1 MRRGESISTSRPS
14 RRLSQ
19 VEKLI
24 WAPPQYATLSRMT
37 PLQWFKAQSSAIG
50 FSCVCGLAT
59 LALPTSTVFAQAA
72 ATASS
77 RAPSDAPSSVP
88 SIDQALEAQTASGP
102 ALSPDGQRVVYEVSR
117 TNWKTNAFE
126 RDLWIA
132 DRAGKAHLL
141 TSKVKSSSGAQW
153 SPDGRWIAFSSDRPG
168 QVAETKADTKQI
180 YVIDPTGG
188 EARQVT
194 KLEDGVDGYEW
205 APDSKTIAFTT
216 KDPLSK
222 AQKDRV
228 ERYGEYTVVD
238 GDERMM
244 HLWTVDVT
252 AAPVAAPATEAPAAE
267 NDQAAKSAAAKTPP
281 FGVPEAHRLT
291 EGDEFSVEGFSWSK
305 DGTKIAFAA
314 SKDGELKNGGTTT
327 IYVVSV
333 ADKKVT
339 KLVTTPGPNTDP
351 HFSPDGSEVAFET
364 ADGAQYFFYA
374 NQKIAVVPV
383 TGGKPHVVSGTFDE
397 DVHLFEWTD
406 RGIYFGAL
414 KKTASH
420 LYRLNVATAA
430 VEQVT
435 HPDDLM
441 ANSASFTKDF
451 SEVAYVAARP
461 NTGSEIYI
469 AATTRATPAIQVT
482 HLTDRMKVYTLA
494 RREVVSWKSGDGTTI
509 EGILMKPADFDAKKK
524 YPLLVVIHGGPT
536 GIDRPN
542 VSPDRYYPV
551 EQFVAKGALVLRP
564 NYRGS
569 AGYGAAFRALNV
581 RNLGVGDYADVISG
595 VDYLIAQGYVDKD
608 RVGSMGWSEGGYISA
623 FITTSSD
630 RFKAVS
636 VGAGISDWMTYY
648 VNTDITP
655 FTRQYLKSTP
665 WEDPEI
671 YRKASPISYIA
682 KAKTPTLIQQGD
694 RDKRV
699 PVPDSFELRQA
710 LEDKGVPVKMVLY
723 HGFGH
728 PIDKPKQQRAV
739 MEENLH
745 WFEHYIWGEP
755 FVDGVGPGAAPF
767 AIVR

>member
-1 MRRGESISTSRPS
+1 MLVS
-14 RRLSQ
+14 L
-19 VEKLI
+19 
-24 WAPPQYATLSRMT
+24 
-37 PLQWFKAQSSAIG
+37 
-50 FSCVCGLAT
+50 
-59 LALPTSTVFAQAA
+59 AA
-72 ATASS
+72 ATYSQTPATF
-77 RAPSDAPSSVP
+77 PSKVP
-88 SIDQALEAQTASGP
+88 SIDQALEAQIASAP

-117 TNWKTNAFE
+117 TNWKANAFE

-132 DRAGKAHLL
+132 DRAGNTHLL
-141 TSKVKSSSGAQW
+141 TSQVKSSSGAKW
-153 SPDGRWIAFSSDRPG
+153 SPDGRWVAFASDRPG
-168 QVAETKADTKQI
+168 QIADTKADTRQI

-194 KLEDGVDGYEW
+194 KLDDGVNGYEW

-228 ERYGEYTVVD
+228 ERYGEYSVID
-238 GDERMM
+238 GDERMT

-252 AAPVAAPATEAPAAE
+252 AAPVVAPIKSDTAAST
-267 NDQAAKSAAAKTPP
+267 SAAAAPP
-281 FGVPEAHRLT
+281 AGVPEAHRLT
-291 EGDEFSVEGFSWSK
+291 EGEAFSVSGFSWSK
-305 DGTKIAFAA
+305 DGSKIAFAA
-314 SKDGELKNGGTTT
+314 SKDGELKHGGTTT
-327 IYVVSV
+327 IYAVTI

-339 KLVTTPGPNTDP
+339 KLVTTPGPNSDP
-351 HFSPDGSEVAFET
+351 HFSPDGTQVAFVT

-374 NQKIAVVPV
+374 NQKIAVVPA
-383 TGGKPHVVSGTFDE
+383 TGGTPKVVSGNFDE
-397 DVHLFEWTD
+397 DARLLEWGEK
-406 RGIYFGAL
+406 GIFFGAL
-414 KKTASH
+414 KKTAAH
-420 LYRLNVATAA
+420 LYLLNVATAS

-435 HPDDLM
+435 HPDDVV
-441 ANSASFTKDF
+441 ANGFSFSKDF
-451 SEVAYVAARP
+451 SQVAYRAAGP
-461 NTGSEIYI
+461 NTGGDIYVASTSNDS
-469 AATTRATPAIQVT
+469 AAIRIT
-482 HLTDRMKVYTLA
+482 HLDDAMKAFTLA
-494 RREVVSWKSGDGTTI
+494 RREVVHWKSGDSATV
-509 EGILMKPADFDAKKK
+509 EGILIKPADFDPKKK

-536 GIDRPN
+536 GIDQPVVN
-542 VSPDRYYPV
+542 PDRYYPV
-551 EQFVAKGALVLRP
+551 ELFVAKGALVLRP

-569 AGYGAAFRALNV
+569 AGYGAAFRSLNV

-595 VDYLIAQGYVDKD
+595 VDYLISQGFVDKD

-655 FTRQYLKSTP
+655 FTRQYLKATP
-665 WEDPEI
+665 WDDPEI
-671 YRKASPISYIA
+671 YKKTSPISYIA

-755 FVDGVGPGAAPF
+755 FVDGVGPGAAP
-767 AIVR
+767 IDTK

>member
-1 MRRGESISTSRPS
+1 M
-14 RRLSQ
+14 
-19 VEKLI
+19 
-24 WAPPQYATLSRMT
+24 
-37 PLQWFKAQSSAIG
+37 IG
-50 FSCVCGLAT
+50 LSCVYGLAT
-59 LALPTSTVFAQAA
+59 LALPRVAFAQAS
-72 ATASS
+72 ATAS
-77 RAPSDAPSSVP
+77 SSVP
-88 SIDQALEAQTASGP
+88 SIDQALEAQTASGA

-117 TNWKTNAFE
+117 TNWKANAFE

-132 DRAGKAHLL
+132 DRTGSTHLL
-141 TSKVKSSSGAQW
+141 TSQVKSSSGARW
-153 SPDGRWIAFSSDRPG
+153 SPDGRWVVFVSDRAG
-168 QVAETKADTKQI
+168 QVAETKADSKQI

-194 KLEDGVDGYEW
+194 KLDDGVDGFEW
-205 APDSKTIAFTT
+205 GPDSKTIAFTT

-222 AQKDRV
+222 AQKDRE
-228 ERYGEYTVVD
+228 ERYGEYSVID
-238 GDERMM
+238 GDERMT

-252 AAPVAAPATEAPAAE
+252 AAPVAAPAKDAKEKSPASAAPA
-267 NDQAAKSAAAKTPP
+267 PP

-291 EGDEFSVEGFSWSK
+291 EGDGFSVQGFSWSK

-327 IYVVSV
+327 VYVVTV
-333 ADKKVT
+333 ADRKVT
-339 KLVTTPGPNTDP
+339 KLVMAPGPNNDP
-351 HFSPDGSEVAFET
+351 HFSPDGTQVAFAT

-383 TGGKPHVVSGTFDE
+383 TGGTPKVVSGSFDE
-397 DVHLFEWTD
+397 DARLLDWGEK
-406 RGIYFGAL
+406 GIYFSAL
-414 KKTASH
+414 KKTAAH
-420 LYRLNVATAA
+420 LYLLNVATGA

-435 HPDDLM
+435 HPDDVV
-441 ANSASFTKDF
+441 ANGFSFSKDF
-451 SEVAYVAARP
+451 SQVAYSAARP
-461 NTGSEIYI
+461 NTGGDIYI
-469 AATTRATPAIQVT
+469 ASTTESSAAARVT
-482 HLTDRMKVYTLA
+482 HLDDAMKPYTLA
-494 RREVVSWKSGDGTTI
+494 RREVVRWKSGDGATV
-509 EGILMKPADFDAKKK
+509 EGILVKPADFDPKKK

-536 GIDRPN
+536 GIDRPTIA
-542 VSPDRYYPV
+542 PDRYYPV

-595 VDYLIAQGYVDKD
+595 VDYLIAQGFVDKD

-655 FTRQYLKSTP
+655 FTRQYLKATP
-665 WEDPEI
+665 WDDPEI
-671 YRKASPISYIA
+671 YKKTSPISYIA

-755 FVDGVGPGAAPF
+755 FADSVGPGAAPLSTK
-767 AIVR
+767 

>member
-1 MRRGESISTSRPS
+1 MLFSLTAGT
-14 RRLSQ
+14 
-19 VEKLI
+19 VV
-24 WAPPQYATLSRMT
+24 
-37 PLQWFKAQSSAIG
+37 AQ
-50 FSCVCGLAT
+50 T
-59 LALPTSTVFAQAA
+59 AA
-72 ATASS
+72 AA
-77 RAPSDAPSSVP
+77 AASVP
-88 SIDQALEAQTASGP
+88 SIDQALEAQTASGA

-117 TNWKTNAFE
+117 TNWKDNAFE

-132 DRAGKAHLL
+132 DRSGNTHLL
-141 TSKVKSSSGAQW
+141 TAQVKSSSGARW
-153 SPDGRWIAFSSDRPG
+153 SPDGRWIAFASDRPG
-168 QVAETKADTKQI
+168 QVAETKADSRQI
-180 YVIDPTGG
+180 YVIDPMGG

-194 KLEDGVDGYEW
+194 KLEDGVDGFEW
-205 APDSKTIAFTT
+205 GPDSKTIAFTT

-228 ERYGEYTVVD
+228 ERYGEYTVID
-238 GDERMM
+238 GDERMT
-244 HLWTVDVT
+244 HIWTVDVT
-252 AAPVAAPATEAPAAE
+252 AAPVAAPAKDKKPSSSSDTAA
-267 NDQAAKSAAAKTPP
+267 PP

-291 EGDEFSVEGFSWSK
+291 EGDGFSVQGFSWSK
-305 DGTKIAFAA
+305 DGSKIAFAA

-327 IYVVSV
+327 VYVASV

-351 HFSPDGSEVAFET
+351 HFSPDGTEVAFVT

-383 TGGKPHVVSGTFDE
+383 TGGKPKVVSGSFDE
-397 DVHLFEWTD
+397 DARLLEWSEG
-406 RGIYFGAL
+406 GIYFGAL

-420 LYRLNVATAA
+420 LYRLNAATGA

-435 HPDDLM
+435 HPDGVV
-441 ANSASFTKDF
+441 ANGFSFSKDF
-451 SEVAYVAARP
+451 SQVAYRAAMP
-461 NTGSEIYI
+461 NAGAEIYV
-469 AATTRATPAIQVT
+469 ASTNGDGGAMRVT
-482 HLTDRMKVYTLA
+482 HLSDSMKVYTLA
-494 RREVVSWKSGDGTTI
+494 RREVVSWKSGDGATI
-509 EGILMKPADFDAKKK
+509 EGILDKPANFDPKKK

-536 GIDRPN
+536 GVDQPVVN
-542 VSPDRYYPV
+542 PDRYYPV
-551 EQFVAKGALVLRP
+551 EQFVEKGALVLRP

-595 VDYLIAQGYVDKD
+595 VDYLIAQGFVDKD

-655 FTRQYLKSTP
+655 FTRQYLKGTP
-665 WEDPEI
+665 WDDPEV
-671 YRKASPISYIA
+671 YKKTSPISYIA

-745 WFEHYIWGEP
+745 WFGHYIWGEP
-755 FVDGVGPGAAPF
+755 FVDGVGPGAAPV
-767 AIVR
+767 ATK

>member
-1 MRRGESISTSRPS
+1 
-14 RRLSQ
+14 
-19 VEKLI
+19 
-24 WAPPQYATLSRMT
+24 MT
-37 PLQWFKAQSSAIG
+37 PYDLSKAKFPVAG
-50 FSCVCGLAT
+50 MSCLFGLALVLLPAR
-59 LALPTSTVFAQAA
+59 LAAGQAIA
-72 ATASS
+72 
-77 RAPSDAPSSVP
+77 RVP
-88 SIDQALEAQTASGP
+88 SIDQALEAPTASGA

-117 TNWKTNAFE
+117 TNWKDNAFE

-132 DRAGKAHLL
+132 DRLGNTHVL
-141 TSKVKSSSGAQW
+141 TAQVKSSSGARW
-153 SPDGRWIAFSSDRPG
+153 SPDGRWVAFASDRPG
-168 QVAETKADTKQI
+168 QVPETKADSRQI

-194 KLEDGVDGYEW
+194 KLDDGVDGFEW
-205 APDSKTIAFTT
+205 GPDSKTIAFTT

-228 ERYGEYTVVD
+228 ERYGEYTVID
-238 GDERMM
+238 GDERMT

-252 AAPVAAPATEAPAAE
+252 AAPVAAPAKDAKEKSSGSAAPA
-267 NDQAAKSAAAKTPP
+267 PP

-291 EGDEFSVEGFSWSK
+291 EGDGFSVQGFSWSK
-305 DGTKIAFAA
+305 DGTKVAFAA

-327 IYVVSV
+327 VYVVTV
-333 ADKKVT
+333 ADRKVT

-351 HFSPDGSEVAFET
+351 HFSPDGSQVAFVT

-383 TGGKPHVVSGTFDE
+383 TGGKSHVVSSTFDE
-397 DVHLFEWTD
+397 DAHLYEWTEM
-406 RGIYFGAL
+406 GIYFGAL

-420 LYRLNVATAA
+420 LYRLNVTTAA

-441 ANSASFTKDF
+441 ANSASFTRDF
-451 SEVAYVAARP
+451 SEVAYSAARP

-469 AATTRATPAIQVT
+469 APTTRATPAIQVT
-482 HLTDRMKVYTLA
+482 HLTDAMNAYTLA

-509 EGILMKPADFDAKKK
+509 EGILEKPADFDAKKK

-581 RNLGVGDYADVISG
+581 RNLGLGDYADVISG
-595 VDYLIAQGYVDKD
+595 VDYLIAQGFVDKD

-623 FITTSSD
+623 FITASSD

-655 FTRQYLKSTP
+655 FTRQYLKATP
-665 WEDPEI
+665 WDDPEI
-671 YRKASPISYIA
+671 YKKTSPISYIA

-755 FVDGVGPGAAPF
+755 FADGVGPGAAPV
-767 AIVR
+767 ATK